1 MCQETERDTCGGVE
15 AWRRGLE
22 WETACA
28 HVLSYISSDVL
39 QLILFLF
46 LYYCTIGILYFVFE
60 CVVHCRYLPV
70 RVDPATGRMTY
81 SHSIRLTGVPA
92 RKISDSSFW
101 FLLFRPLVYR
111 SQKQDGPTFLY
122 VNIRRAVFGVPGR

>member
-1 MCQETERDTCGGVE
+1 MYCPTFSLTCSNPYDSFF
-15 AWRRGLE
+15 
-22 WETACA
+22 C
-28 HVLSYISSDVL
+28 H
-39 QLILFLF
+39 
-46 LYYCTIGILYFVFE
+46 YYHWYNIVFE

-122 VNIRRAVFGVPGR
+122 VNIRRAVFGVLGR

>member
-1 MCQETERDTCGGVE
+1 MYCPTFSLTCQPV
-15 AWRRGLE
+15 
-22 WETACA
+22 
-28 HVLSYISSDVL
+28 
-39 QLILFLF
+39 LFLF
-46 LYYCTIGILYFVFE
+46 LYLNIVFV

-70 RVDPATGRMTY
+70 RVDPGTGRMTY

-111 SQKQDGPTFLY
+111 SQKQDGPTFLC
-122 VNIRRAVFGVPGR
+122 VNIRRAVHGCTGSLNRGWLGV